1 MSGWEPAEV
10 TRYEYD
16 EDGRL
21 VSAVTEREP
30 EWCRADV
37 EALIAYLEMGR
48 VGPHGQPMSEAT
60 SPLADPANP
69 NRKWGYEIEV
79 WTDFAARAE
88 SQFKKE
94 YRERYGDDV
103 NMDEL
108 KFIVK
113 KVDRRDSGA
122 SASQMRSPSK

>member
-1 MSGWEPAEV
+1 MSGWEPTEV

-16 EDGRL
+16 DDGR
-21 VSAVTEREP
+21 VVASVTEREP

-37 EALIAYLEMGR
+37 EALIAFIEMGR

-60 SPLADPANP
+60 SREADPSNP
-69 NRKWGYEIEV
+69 DRTIGYEVEV
-79 WTDFAARAE
+79 WTDFAAKTL
-88 SQFKKE
+88 SE
-94 YRERYGDDV
+94 YKARYKAQYGDDV

-113 KVDRRDSGA
+113 KVDLAPTS
-122 SASQMRSPSK
+122 